1 MSVKREKKKQSNDKH
16 RLRTVLLSIFWILV
30 IVMLFFSVITTP
42 LLSWY
47 DEKFGVSFSQ
57 IYHTITGKMEGADTS
72 FLFDALKCIRVS
84 AVFVCFA
91 AIGVLILEHFFS
103 VLDISIRYRIF
114 ALKGRISV
122 KGVFRFLS
130 FALTVVLFTGAL
142 IKIDNALGITE
153 YLTARTKPTT
163 IYEDYYVDP
172 SSVSITNMG
181 EKRNLI
187 MIYLESMETTYAPQE
202 IGGFQKVNNTSDN
215 YIPGLTYFADEYIS
229 FSNSELLGGFHSV
242 SGTGWTY
249 ASIFAQSVGIPY
261 SFDNVEIDTKKN
273 NYTSSAKAIGDILSE
288 NGYNQEFLCGS
299 NASFANRDDFFKRH
313 GDYEIFDYN
322 TAIEKGYIAPDYK
335 VWWGLEDKIL
345 YKMAKDEAVRLSEL
359 GEPFNLTMLTVDT
372 HHVEGYVCDLC
383 DDTYDEQLAN
393 VLDCADN
400 QIEDFIDWCQ
410 KQDFYDDTTIVIVG
424 DHPRMDNYLVG
435 GVDYYDRTVYNCFI
449 NAVPKYDAKDY
460 VNREFSAMDMFPTTL
475 SALGFKIE
483 GNRLGLGV
491 DMFSGEQ
498 TLMEKLGYE
507 EMDKELSGFSKYYN
521 EHFY

>member
-322 TAIEKGYIAPDYK
+322 TAIEKGYIC
-335 VWWGLEDKIL
+335 
-345 YKMAKDEAVRLSEL
+345 
-359 GEPFNLTMLTVDT
+359 T
-372 HHVEGYVCDLC
+372 
-383 DDTYDEQLAN
+383 
-393 VLDCADN
+393 
-400 QIEDFIDWCQ
+400 
-410 KQDFYDDTTIVIVG
+410 
-424 DHPRMDNYLVG
+424 
-435 GVDYYDRTVYNCFI
+435 
-449 NAVPKYDAKDY
+449 
-460 VNREFSAMDMFPTTL
+460 
-475 SALGFKIE
+475 
-483 GNRLGLGV
+483 
-491 DMFSGEQ
+491 
-498 TLMEKLGYE
+498 
-507 EMDKELSGFSKYYN
+507 
-521 EHFY
+521 